1 MYQTGR
7 QLLLSQKLND
17 FIKITSTNRH
27 QYIVQSSKCNM
38 ASLRNE
44 DIQQQDDGSDASS
57 VSSEDD
63 HSSDGGE
70 TCFVELE
77 NEDVLSQLKRN
88 DPDVTHLRITD
99 ETSNFFHEIDWEVE
113 GDIWG
118 GNDQL
123 KELDI
128 VFSTE
133 NYMPNTFFACPNT
146 FWMGVGRN
154 RSIDSLTI
162 SENDLTHISVFLPSL

>member
-44 DIQQQDDGSDASS
+44 DIQQQGDGSDASS

-63 HSSDGGE
+63 HLM
-70 TCFVELE
+70 VEKH
-77 NEDVLSQLKRN
+77 VLLN
-88 DPDVTHLRITD
+88 
-99 ETSNFFHEIDWEVE
+99 
-113 GDIWG
+113 
-118 GNDQL
+118 
-123 KELDI
+123 
-128 VFSTE
+128 
-133 NYMPNTFFACPNT
+133 
-146 FWMGVGRN
+146 
-154 RSIDSLTI
+154 
-162 SENDLTHISVFLPSL
+162 